1 MDSQEKALES
11 AFVKWC
17 DSIGGKAVKGPSFMY
32 KGIPDRIAYLPSGGG
47 TVWIEF
53 KGGTYYS
60 LTPMQ
65 KEWRDVLIDSNPN
78 RYFVVDTKED
88 LAYLKKVCEQFIKN
102 GADIVKYEKDLT
114 QIDEYD
120 II

>member
-1 MDSQEKALES
+1 MDSQEKLLES
-11 AFVKWC
+11 TFTKWV

-32 KGIPDRIAYLPSGGG
+32 KGIPDRIAYLPNGGG

-60 LTPMQ
+60 LTAMQ
-65 KEWRDVLIDSNPN
+65 KDWREALINSNPN
-78 RYFVVDTKED
+78 RYFVVDSKED
-88 LAYLKKVCEQFIKN
+88 LAYLINACENFIKY
-102 GADIVKYEKDLT
+102 GADIIKYEKDLT
-114 QIDEYD
+114 HLDEYD